1 MKGGEKKKMGK
12 KWMIAG
18 GVVGVLV
25 VALLVGSFAMP
36 TFAQGSTS
44 EADDAAVPAGM
55 ATVTPE
61 QAKAAALKA
70 HPGTT
75 VVEVEL
81 ENENGAVVYEVELS
95 NGMDVIVDAGNGMV
109 LYIEHDS
116 DGYEDHED

>member
-1 MKGGEKKKMGK
+1 MEGGEKKKMEK

-18 GVVGVLV
+18 GVAGVLMA
-25 VALLVGSFAMP
+25 ALLVGSIVMP
-36 TFAQGSTS
+36 TLAQGSTS
-44 EADDAAVPAGM
+44 EVDEAAALAGM

-70 HPGTT
+70 YPGTT

-95 NGMDVIVDAGNGMV
+95 NGMDVIVDPGNGMV

-116 DGYEDHED
+116 DGSEDQED

>member
-1 MKGGEKKKMGK
+1 MER
-12 KWMIAG
+12 KWLIAG
-18 GVVGVLV
+18 GVAGVLV
-25 VALLVGSFAMP
+25 VALLVGSIAIP

-44 EADDAAVPAGM
+44 EADEAAALAGM
-55 ATVTPE
+55 ASVTPE

-70 HPGTT
+70 HPDTT

-109 LYIEHDS
+109 LYVEHES
-116 DGYEDHED
+116 EGYEDHGG

>member
-1 MKGGEKKKMGK
+1 MKGGEKKKMEK

-18 GVVGVLV
+18 GVAGVLV

-36 TFAQGSTS
+36 TVAQGSTS
-44 EADDAAVPAGM
+44 EADEAAALAGM

-70 HPGTT
+70 YPGTT

-95 NGMDVIVDAGNGMV
+95 NGMDVIVDPGNGMV
-109 LYIEHDS
+109 LYVEYDS
-116 DGYEDHED
+116 DGSEDQED